1 MEYKITGYKPEKL
14 FHFFEEVC
22 AVPRGSGNEKGIS
35 DFLVKFAKDRGLW
48 VYQDDSY
55 NVIIKKKGSKGAEE
69 KEPVMLQG
77 HIDMVCDKR
86 AGVEHDFEKEGI
98 DLVLKDGVLSA
109 NGTTLGADNGVAIA
123 LMMMVLDDED
133 IKHPPVECVFTTEEE
148 VGLNGAQ
155 ALDKSQIT
163 ARTMINMDSEEEGVA
178 TISCA
183 GGLRVQLTRPVE
195 RIAAEG
201 TLVQIRIEGLLGG
214 HSGTDIP
221 RTYRHLPSC

>member
-1 MEYKITGYKPEKL
+1 M
-14 FHFFEEVC
+14 
-22 AVPRGSGNEKGIS
+22 
-35 DFLVKFAKDRGLW
+35 
-48 VYQDDSY
+48 
-55 NVIIKKKGSKGAEE
+55 IIKKGASKGAED

-86 AGVEHDFEKEGI
+86 AGVEHDFTKEGI

-201 TLVQIRIEGLLGG
+201 TSWYRSRSKDCWADTQVQISIK
-214 HSGTDIP
+214 SAQI
-221 RTYRHLPSC
+221 Y